1 MSGKVINYMEQAA
14 LAIYVVGVILA
25 WVRITNGS
33 GFPVDRMRAETLRK
47 INTLTPGGIL
57 LKVLLSLVCGYLI
70 FAFIVITGII
80 KLFQLIAGM

>member
-1 MSGKVINYMEQAA
+1 MEQAA

-57 LKVLLSLVCGYLI
+57 LKVLLSLVFGYLI